1 MNRYELLPV
10 KGTGAELNGFHLL
23 DAEGSL
29 VAVVPPP
36 AEFASYVKAHVE
48 ADLQQLRQ
56 AVEERGGVLA
66 AADTFEQHRHL
77 QRAEELLAEYERQ
90 AKNLRKHIKLMAEE
104 VLADAVGEDD
114 KGTPMENLTVP
125 DRDGD
130 IRISRKFENSY
141 SIDPAAL
148 FQAFASMFAD
158 QHADAIQ
165 EAADRRLDDTQLG
178 TLVEQR
184 RALVGVAVAEA
195 IVDALSNVGE
205 LGKFEPQVS
214 KVRAYA
220 DALARGGYDS
230 ASSVV
235 SAAITRTREYK
246 GVAVER
252 KRT

>member
-1 MNRYELLPV
+1 MNPYELLPV
-10 KGTGAELNGFHLL
+10 KGAGAELNGFHLL
-23 DAEGSL
+23 DRAGNL
-29 VAVVPPP
+29 MAVVPTG
-36 AEFASYVKAHVE
+36 AEFASLLKGHVE
-48 ADLQQLRQ
+48 TDLQLLREGV
-56 AVEERGGVLA
+56 AARGGVLA

-90 AKNLRKHIKLMAEE
+90 IKNLRKHVKLMAEE

-141 SIDPAAL
+141 SIDPTAL

-158 QHADAIQ
+158 QHADAVAHTVGVDL
-165 EAADRRLDDTQLG
+165 EAENWPG
-178 TLVEQR
+178 QR
-184 RALVGVAVAEA
+184 AALGVAVAEA
-195 IVDALSNVGE
+195 IVDALDNVGE

-220 DALARGGYDS
+220 QALARGGHDGPS
-230 ASSVV
+230 AIV
-235 SAAITRTREYK
+235 SAAIVKTREYK
-246 GVAVER
+246 GVSVER
-252 KRT
+252 KQT